1 MSGDFSAAIGAFQ
14 LVLELSALAK
24 EIFLLRLIK
33 MFERQGGVSSIRK
46 LKAAYY
52 MVKVSLA
59 ILFDRIRGH
68 ELPAAVPQPTA

>member
-1 MSGDFSAAIGAFQ
+1 
-14 LVLELSALAK
+14 
-24 EIFLLRLIK
+24 

-59 ILFDRIRGH
+59 IVFDRIRRM
-68 ELPAAVPQPTA
+68 EAARVVPVPTA